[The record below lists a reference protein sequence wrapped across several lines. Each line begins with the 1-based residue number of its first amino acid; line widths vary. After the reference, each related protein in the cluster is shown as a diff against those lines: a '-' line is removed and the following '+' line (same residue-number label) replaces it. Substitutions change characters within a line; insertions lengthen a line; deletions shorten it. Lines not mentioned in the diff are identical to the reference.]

1 MSFLTI
7 GLLVL
12 AAVST
17 VYWLVA
23 SWCTA
28 GFRHRP
34 PSRGSTFTP
43 HVTILKP
50 LRGAGGHL
58 YERLRSFCEQDYAD
72 YQIVVGVRDAD
83 DPAIGVVSRLIADY
97 PHLDLRLVVSDRE
110 VGANPKVSNLANL
123 YEAAKYDILVVA
135 DSDIHVGP
143 DYLRSVVAP
152 LEDPEVGLASCLYRG
167 ITDRGLW
174 ATLGAMFINEWFFP
188 SALVG
193 ARLEGVRYA
202 FGATMVCRRETLE
215 RVGGFAR
222 LAPYLA
228 DDYQLGQLVAGD
240 GGRVVIVPYVVDTS
254 VIATTL
260 RELFLHEL
268 RWARTY
274 RTVRPLG
281 YFFSVV
287 TLALPICTLG
297 LLAVE
302 AAPAGVL
309 GTLVLAGARLGGT
322 AVVSRAL
329 ELRLDVRHLCL
340 VPVRDTLSLA
350 IWAAS
355 FLGRTVQWAGQ
366 RFRVDR
372 QGKLMRVDQSSKSL
386 TLAPEEIA

>member
-1 MSFLTI
+1 MSSLTI

-17 VYWLVA
+17 AYWLVA
-23 SWCTA
+23 SWCA
-28 GFRHRP
+28 ARFRRRP
-34 PSRGSTFTP
+34 PHRASPSMPR
-43 HVTILKP
+43 VTVLKP
-50 LRGAGGHL
+50 VRSAGGHL

-83 DPAIGVVSRLIADY
+83 DPAIGVVSRLMAEY
-97 PHLDLRLVVSDRE
+97 PHLDLQLVVSDRV

-123 YEAAKYDILVVA
+123 YEAAKHDILVVA

-143 DYLRSVVAP
+143 DYLRTVVAP

-167 ITDRGLW
+167 VSDRGLW

-188 SALVG
+188 SVLVG

-202 FGATMVCRRETLE
+202 FGATMVCRRQTLE
-215 RVGGFAR
+215 RVGGFAA

-228 DDYQLGQLVAGD
+228 DDYQLGRLVAAD
-240 GGRVVIVPYVVDTS
+240 GGRVIIVPYVVDTS
-254 VIATTL
+254 VTARTL
-260 RELFLHEL
+260 RELFVHEL

-274 RTVRPLG
+274 RTLRPLG

-287 TLALPICTLG
+287 TLALPVCALG

-302 AAPAGVL
+302 AAPAAVV
-309 GTLVLAGARLGGT
+309 GTLVLAAARFGVT
-322 AVVSRAL
+322 AVVARAL
-329 ELRLDVRHLCL
+329 DLPLSPQHLCL

-372 QGKLMRVDQSSKSL
+372 QGKMMRLDQSSESL